1 MLGGQLHRKDPKQ
14 AQWTSEK
21 LPVPPAKQHL
31 IKHTGT
37 KEAGLSI
44 PICLHG
50 LDTIIWVTAFQKG
63 TKVFLHFLTEILL
76 VFWSC
81 ILIMLPGIKFLY

>member
-1 MLGGQLHRKDPKQ
+1 MLGGHLHRKDPKQ

-21 LPVPPAKQHL
+21 LPVPPAKQHV

-37 KEAGLSI
+37 KEAGLSVS
-44 PICLHG
+44 ICLHG

-63 TKVFLHFLTEILL
+63 TMSYDSKRYCLDEWVNQQKTRKKGF
-76 VFWSC
+76 
-81 ILIMLPGIKFLY
+81 